1 MANILGID
9 LGTTYSAMARLDENG
24 TPLIVE
30 NSDGEN
36 LTPSIVEFAGKNSI
50 IVGTEA
56 KKAMIISDDKKQ
68 NESFAMDAKREI
80 RINSDKTWK
89 ANGVEHSPTS
99 ISSLILK
106 YLKESFEKQYG
117 EIDSAVITIPA
128 NFKNQ
133 ARSATVEAAN
143 KAGLENV
150 ELIDE
155 PTAAAFAYA
164 FSSGKRLNGN
174 YVIYDLG
181 GGTFDVSIAQIK
193 GKDIKILAKEGI
205 GELGGRDFD
214 HALYELIAKK
224 FKNETGKNLS
234 YKEVD
239 RVLNIEEQKKSLS
252 KRDLKVNLSIRGKG
266 AADFKITQKQ
276 FNAAISTDITQ
287 TITQCELV
295 LEDANL
301 SKNDITEVLLVGG
314 STRVPLVKD
323 SVNEFFGQEA
333 KMVGNPDE
341 AVALGAAIYS
351 AYKIDSR
358 KLNSSQRNTMDGVKI
373 DEITGSAF
381 GTSVLITNPLDENQ
395 KLLVNSIIIEKG
407 VQRPCSVTNDY
418 YTIVDNQTEL
428 HLDVTEAEDNDEID
442 LEWVT
447 TIWEGDMELPDG
459 RGRGCRIDVTFS
471 FDESGI
477 MHCEFKDVES
487 KRVEEIDLDI
497 NRKMNDSAQDI
508 NIDEFKV
515 E

>member
-36 LTPSIVEFAGKNSI
+36 LTPSVIEFTGKNSI

-56 KKAMIISDDKKQ
+56 KKAYLIAADKSK
-68 NESFAMDAKREI
+68 FAKDAKREI
-80 RINSDKTWK
+80 RINSEQTWNAFGK
-89 ANGVEHSPTS
+89 EHSPTS
-99 ISSLILK
+99 VSSLILK
-106 YLKESFEKQYG
+106 YLKESYEKQHG
-117 EIDSAVITIPA
+117 AIDSVVITIPA

-164 FSSGKRLNGN
+164 FSSGKKLNGN

-181 GGTFDVSIAQIK
+181 GGTFDVSVAQIK

-224 FKNETGKNLS
+224 FKNETGKDLS
-234 YKEVD
+234 EGEVD
-239 RVLNIEEQKKSLS
+239 KALNLEEQKKSLS
-252 KRDLKVNLSIRGKG
+252 KRDLNISLSIRGKG

-276 FNAAISTDITQ
+276 FNAAISTDVTQ

-314 STRVPLVKD
+314 STRVPLVNE

-358 KLNSSQRNTMDGVKI
+358 KLNASQKNTMDGVKI

-381 GTSVLITNPLDENQ
+381 GTSALVTNPMDPNQ
-395 KLLVNSIIIEKG
+395 SIMVNSIIIEKG
-407 VQRPCSVTNDY
+407 VQRPCSVTQDY
-418 YTIVDNQTEL
+418 YTVHDNQTKL
-428 HLDVTEAEDNDEID
+428 HLDVTEAEDNNETD

-447 TIWEGDMELPDG
+447 KIWEGDMELPEG
-459 RGRGCRIDVTFS
+459 RDKGCRIDITFS
-471 FDESGI
+471 FDDSGI

-497 NRKMNDSAQDI
+497 NRKMNDSAQKID
-508 NIDEFKV
+508 IDEFKV

>member
-56 KKAMIISDDKKQ
+56 KKAMIISDDETK
-68 NESFAMDAKREI
+68 FAMDAKREI
-80 RINSDKTWK
+80 RKNSDKTWK
-89 ANGVEHSPTS
+89 AYGVEHSPTS

-106 YLKESFEKQYG
+106 YLKESFVKNHGQ
-117 EIDSAVITIPA
+117 IDSVVITIPA

-143 KAGLENV
+143 KAGLDNV

-181 GGTFDVSIAQIK
+181 VGTFDVSIAQIK

-224 FKNETGKNLS
+224 FKNETGRNLS

-239 RVLNIEEQKKSLS
+239 RALNIEEQKKSLS
-252 KRDLKVNLSIRGKG
+252 KRDHLKINLSIRGKG

-276 FNAAISTDITQ
+276 FNAAISADVIQ

-314 STRVPLVKD
+314 STRVPLIED
-323 SVNEFFGQEA
+323 SVNKFFGQEA

-358 KLNSSQRNTMDGVKI
+358 KLNSSQKNTMDGVKI

-381 GTSVLITNPLDENQ
+381 GTSMLITNPMNENQ
-395 KLLVNSIIIEKG
+395 KMMVNSIIIEKG
-407 VQRPCSVTNDY
+407 VQRPCSVTQDY
-418 YTIVDNQTEL
+418 YTVADNQTEL
-428 HLDVTEAEDNDEID
+428 HLDVTEAEDNNEID

-447 TIWEGDMELPDG
+447 TIWEGDMELPAG
-459 RGRGCRIDVTFS
+459 RDKGCRIDVTFS
-471 FDESGI
+471 FDDSGI

-497 NRKMNDSAQDI
+497 NRKMNDSAQNI

>member
-50 IVGTEA
+50 IIGTEA
-56 KKAMIISDDKKQ
+56 KKAKVISDDKTK
-68 NESFAMDAKREI
+68 FAMDAKRHI

-89 ANGVEHSPTS
+89 AHGVEHSPTS

-106 YLKESFEKQYG
+106 YLKKSFEEKHG
-117 EIDSAVITIPA
+117 SIDSAVITIPA

-181 GGTFDVSIAQIK
+181 GGTFDVSVAQIK
-193 GKDIKILAKEGI
+193 GKDIKILAKEGV

-214 HALYELIAKK
+214 HALYKLIAKK
-224 FKNETGKNLS
+224 FKSETGKDLS
-234 YKEVD
+234 EEEVD
-239 RVLNIEEQKKSLS
+239 RALNIEEQKKSLS
-252 KRDLKVNLSIRGKG
+252 KREHLNVNLSIRGKG

-276 FNAAISTDITQ
+276 FNTAISAKLRQ
-287 TITQCELV
+287 TITQCGLV

-314 STRVPLVKD
+314 STRIPLVKK
-323 SVNEFFGQEA
+323 SVNDFFNQEA
-333 KMVGNPDE
+333 KSVGNPDE
-341 AVALGAAIYS
+341 AVAIGAAIYS

-358 KLNSSQRNTMDGVKI
+358 KLNSSQKNTMDGVQI

-381 GTSVLITNPLDENQ
+381 GTTAIVRNPMNEEQ
-395 KLLVNSIIIEKG
+395 FIKVNSIIIEKG
-407 VQRPCSVTNDY
+407 VHRPCSVTKDF
-418 YTIVDNQTEL
+418 YTTHADQKKL

-442 LEWVT
+442 PEWVT
-447 TIWEGDMELPDG
+447 TIWEGDMDLPGG
-459 RGRGCRIDVTFS
+459 RDADCQIDVTFS
-471 FDESGI
+471 FDDSGI

-497 NRKMNDSAQDI
+497 NRKMNDSAQNI